1 MNKRSAWIEI
11 NLDNLR
17 HNVRLVRKAVGPDV
31 KIMGI
36 LKADAY
42 GHGCSA
48 VSEVLVQEGV
58 DQFALATLPEA
69 LMLRKKFSNIPI
81 LVLGTSPIL
90 AAHEIIVNQIDQAVQ
105 DLDYAKKLNAYAKS
119 IGKKARVH
127 IKVDTGMSRYG
138 FIADKKGIEDIAAVF
153 ELTNLEVAG
162 IFSHF
167 SSSSSDDEGPYLKQK
182 RRFESLLGEL
192 KSRNISLPTVHMANS
207 GAIFRHP
214 DAHYDMVRMGIVM
227 FGLSPSDHP
236 DYKKIDLRP
245 VMSLKASVVRL
256 RKIKKGETV
265 GYSERYTL
273 SEDEKIATVPIGY
286 ADGLTANIA
295 EDYRVL
301 FKGGRYKLAG
311 SVCMDAAMIALPK
324 DVEVEEGDVI
334 TFFGEE
340 DGTRLSMDEL
350 AKAMGIMS
358 YELMCRFK
366 LRLKKFYISGGLI
379 HEDKE

>member
-17 HNVRLVRKAVGPDV
+17 HNVRLVRKAVGQDV

-42 GHGCSA
+42 GHGFSA

-58 DQFALATLPEA
+58 DQFAVATLPEA
-69 LMLRKKFSNIPI
+69 LTLRNKFSNIPI

-90 AAHEIIVNQIDQAVQ
+90 AAHDIIVNKIDQAVQ

-119 IGKKARVH
+119 IGEKARIH

-138 FIADKKGIEDIAAVF
+138 FIADKQGVEDIASIF
-153 ELTNLEVAG
+153 ELSNIEVVG
-162 IFSHF
+162 MFSHF
-167 SSSSSDDEGPYLKQK
+167 SSSSSEDNTPYLKQK
-182 RRFESLLGEL
+182 RRFDNLLAEL
-192 KSRNISLPTVHMANS
+192 KSRNINLPTLHMANS
-207 GAIFRHP
+207 GAIFRHK

-227 FGLSPSDHP
+227 FGLRPSDHP
-236 DYKKIDLRP
+236 DYNQIDLKP

-256 RKIKKGETV
+256 RTIKKGETV
-265 GYSERYTL
+265 GYSEVYTL
-273 SEDEKIATVPIGY
+273 QDEEKIATVPIGY
-286 ADGLTANIA
+286 ADGLTARID

-301 FKGGRYKLAG
+301 FKGSRYKLAG
-311 SVCMDAAMIALPK
+311 SVCMDAAMIAMPK
-324 DVEVEEGDVI
+324 DTDVKEGDVI

-350 AKAMGIMS
+350 ANAMGIMT

-379 HEDKE
+379 HEEKE